1 MLVFFGAE
9 SLGHDVGQIV
19 ISGNV
24 SDVDYSALLPVAT
37 DVVPDVDMLGLR
49 A

>member
-1 MLVFFGAE
+1 MLVFFGTE

-19 ISGNV
+19 IGGNV
-24 SDVDYSALLPVAT
+24 SKVDYSALLPVAT
-37 DVVPDVDMLGLR
+37 DVVPDVDTLGLR

>member
-9 SLGHDVGQIV
+9 SLGHDVGQVV
-19 ISGNV
+19 IGGNV
-24 SDVDYSALLPVAT
+24 GEVDYSALLPVAT

>member
-9 SLGHDVGQIV
+9 SLGHDVGQTV
-19 ISGNV
+19 KGGNV
-24 SDVDYSALLPVAT
+24 SEVDYSALLPVVI

>member
-1 MLVFFGAE
+1 MLLFFGTE
-9 SLGHDVGQIV
+9 SLGHDVGQVV
-19 ISGNV
+19 IGGDV
-24 SDVDYSALLPVAT
+24 SKADYSALLPVAT